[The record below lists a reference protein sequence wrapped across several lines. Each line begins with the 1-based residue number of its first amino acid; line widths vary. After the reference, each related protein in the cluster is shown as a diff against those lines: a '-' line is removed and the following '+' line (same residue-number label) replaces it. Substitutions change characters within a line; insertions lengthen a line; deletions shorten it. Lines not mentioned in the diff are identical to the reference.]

1 MKYTLIA
8 FFFSLFIALTAK
20 SNMVTPEVY
29 GVKFN
34 EIYLCQSA
42 SCDNAIKIGGG
53 DRIDIADP
61 FFNNSVGSLVDLKNA
76 NLGTDTYSHLKFNV
90 DMRILVKANSGS
102 CWSTPSKIEPGYSA
116 GTNDQSAYGEQIIQM
131 HTDYVNGDGIT
142 NVTTE
147 SFDYIMALGGTY
159 QKGQGQSIQ
168 WNIDVTNS
176 INFEECE
183 IGPEEPNLNFSVVQF

>member
-1 MKYTLIA
+1 MKYSIIA
-8 FFFSLFIALTAK
+8 LFLSLFIALAAK
-20 SNMVTPEVY
+20 SALITPEVY

-42 SCDNAIKIGGG
+42 SWDNAVKIGGG

-61 FFNNSVGSLVDLKNA
+61 FFTNSVGSLVDLTTA
-76 NLGTDTYSHLKFNV
+76 NLGNNIYSHLKFNV

-102 CWSTPSKIEPGYSA
+102 CWSTPSKIEAGYSA
-116 GTNDQSAYGEQIIQM
+116 GTDDQSAYGEQIIQM

-159 QKGQGQSIQ
+159 QKGTGQSIQ

-176 INFEECE
+176 INFDECK
-183 IGPEEPNLNFSVVQF
+183 IGPEEPELNFSVVQF

>member
-1 MKYTLIA
+1 MKYTIIA
-8 FFFSLFIALTAK
+8 FFLSLFIALTAK
-20 SNMVTPEVY
+20 SNLVTPEVY

-42 SCDNAIKIGGG
+42 SCDNAVKIGGG

-61 FFNNSVGSLVDLKNA
+61 FFTNSVGSLVDLTTA
-76 NLGTDTYSHLKFNV
+76 NLGNNIYSHLKFNV

-131 HTDYVNGDGIT
+131 HTDYVQGDGIT
-142 NVTTE
+142 NVTKE
-147 SFDYIMALGGTY
+147 SFDFTMALGGTY
-159 QKGQGQSIQ
+159 QKGTGQSIQ
-168 WNIDVTNS
+168 WNIDVTDS
-176 INFEECE
+176 VNFDGCE
-183 IGPEEPNLNFSVVQF
+183 IGPEEPYLDFSVVQF